1 MNANIP
7 VKAPARVP
15 WRHVAGF
22 VALAY
27 GISWAVW
34 ASAMPDAWQAL
45 QTGRTP
51 ATYTVGGLGLLGMFG
66 PALAALVMR
75 RFFTHE
81 GIRGSLGA
89 QRNWRYYAIA
99 VVAPMIVVVASIAI
113 AAATGLADFR
123 ADDKPLWALFLV
135 LVAIDTPLS
144 TIATLGE
151 EYGWRGYLLPKLLP
165 LGQVKASAIVA
176 LAWAPWHLPMLL
188 VGLNYGGKEVFAVL
202 AFMLALTL
210 ALSLLLT
217 RLFVLA
223 GGSVLVT
230 AVAHASFNAFGD
242 RLSASEHLSS
252 NPFLGG
258 VGGVVGLG
266 VMAVAVLVVYGR
278 GLSRRRHRPRAVGGE
293 VVSARMPA

>member
-1 MNANIP
+1 MNANTP

-27 GISWAVW
+27 GISWTMW
-34 ASAMPDAWQAL
+34 ASAMPDAWHAL
-45 QTGRTP
+45 QAGRTP
-51 ATYTVGGLGLLGMFG
+51 ATYTVAGLGMLGMFG

-81 GIRGSLGA
+81 PIRGSLGA
-89 QRNWRYYAIA
+89 RRSWRYYAVA
-99 VVAPMIVVVASIAI
+99 VLAPMLIVIASIAI
-113 AAATGLADFR
+113 SAATGLADFR
-123 ADDKPLWALFLV
+123 AGEKPLWALVLV
-135 LVAIDTPLS
+135 LVVINTPLS

-165 LGQVKASAIVA
+165 LGQVKASVLVA
-176 LAWAPWHLPMLL
+176 LVWAPWHLPMLL

-202 AFMLALTL
+202 AFMLALTV

-217 RLFVLA
+217 RLFVVA

-242 RLSASEHLSS
+242 RLSTSEHLTS

-258 VGGVVGLG
+258 VGGLVGLG
-266 VMAVAVLVVYGR
+266 VMALVASAVYGR
-278 GLSRRRHRPRAVGGE
+278 GLMRRRHGARAVGGD

>member
-27 GISWAVW
+27 AISWSVW
-34 ASAMPDAWQAL
+34 ASVMPDAWRAL
-45 QTGRTP
+45 QSGATP
-51 ATYTVGGLGLLGMFG
+51 AAYTMAGLGMLGMFG

-75 RFFTHE
+75 RFVTRE

-89 QRNWRYYAIA
+89 RRSWRHYAIA
-99 VVAPMIVVVASIAI
+99 VIAPMIIVATSIAI
-113 AAATGLADFR
+113 SAATGLADFH
-123 ADDKPLWALFLV
+123 AGEQPLWALVLV
-135 LVAIDTPLS
+135 LVAINTPLS

-165 LGQVKASAIVA
+165 LGQVKASVIVA
-176 LAWAPWHLPMLL
+176 LVWAPWHLPLLL
-188 VGLNYGGKEVFAVL
+188 VGLNYGGKNVVAVL
-202 AFMLALTL
+202 AFMLALTV

-217 RLFVLA
+217 RLFVVA

-242 RLSASEHLSS
+242 RLSDSEHLSS

-266 VMAVAVLVVYGR
+266 LMAVAVVVVYGR
-278 GLSRRRHRPRAVGGE
+278 GVSRRRQRPRAVGGE
-293 VVSARMPA
+293 VASARMPA

>member
-7 VKAPARVP
+7 LKADDRVP

-22 VALAY
+22 VAMAY
-27 GISWAVW
+27 AISWTIW
-34 ASAMPDAWQAL
+34 ASVMPDARNAL
-45 QTGRTP
+45 QEGRTP
-51 ATYTVGGLGLLGMFG
+51 ASYTVGGLGLLGMFG

-75 RFFTHE
+75 RFVTHE
-81 GIRGSLGA
+81 GILGTLA
-89 QRNWRYYAIA
+89 ARRSWRYYAIA
-99 VVAPMIVVVASIAI
+99 FVAPMIIVVASLAI
-113 AAATGLADFR
+113 SAAAGLADFR
-123 ADDKPLWALFLV
+123 TGDEPLWALFLV
-135 LVAIDTPLS
+135 LLAINIPLS

-165 LGQVKASAIVA
+165 LGQVKASVVVA
-176 LAWAPWHLPMLL
+176 LVWAPWHLPLL
-188 VGLNYGGKEVFAVL
+188 LAGLNYGGKDVFAVL
-202 AFMLALTL
+202 AFMLALTI

-242 RLSASEHLSS
+242 GLSTSEHLSS
-252 NPFLGG
+252 NAFLGG

-266 VMAVAVLVVYGR
+266 VMALAVVVVYGR
-278 GLSRRRHRPRAVGGE
+278 GLSRRRRRPRTVPGE
-293 VVSARMPA
+293 VVSARMPV

>member
-1 MNANIP
+1 MNANTP

-27 GISWAVW
+27 GISWTMW
-34 ASAMPDAWQAL
+34 ASAMPDAWHAL
-45 QTGRTP
+45 QAGRTP
-51 ATYTVGGLGLLGMFG
+51 TSYTVAGLGLLGMFG

-81 GIRGSLGA
+81 GIRGSVGA
-89 QRNWRYYAIA
+89 RRNWRYYAVA
-99 VVAPMIVVVASIAI
+99 VVAPMVIVLASLAI
-113 AAATGLADFR
+113 SAATGLADFR
-123 ADDKPLWALFLV
+123 AGDKPLWALFLV

-165 LGQVKASAIVA
+165 LGQVKASVIVG
-176 LAWAPWHLPMLL
+176 LVWAPWHLPLLL
-188 VGLNYGGKEVFAVL
+188 VGLNYGGKDVLAVL
-202 AFMLALTL
+202 GFMLALTI

-242 RLSASEHLSS
+242 RLSDSDHLSS

-266 VMAVAVLVVYGR
+266 LMAVAVLIVYGR
-278 GLSRRRHRPRAVGGE
+278 GVSRRRHRPRAVGGE
-293 VVSARMPA
+293 VASARMPA

>member
-1 MNANIP
+1 MNTNIP

-27 GISWAVW
+27 GISWTVW
-34 ASAMPDAWQAL
+34 ASVMPDAWHAL
-45 QTGRTP
+45 QDGRTP
-51 ATYTVGGLGLLGMFG
+51 ASYTVGGLGLLGMFG

-89 QRNWRYYAIA
+89 RRSWRYYAIA
-99 VVAPMIVVVASIAI
+99 VLAPIVVVVASLAI
-113 AAATGLADFR
+113 SAATGLADFH
-123 ADDKPLWALFLV
+123 AGDKPLWALFVVLLV
-135 LVAIDTPLS
+135 IDIPLS

-176 LAWAPWHLPMLL
+176 LVWAPWHLPLLL
-188 VGLNYGGKEVFAVL
+188 VGLNYGGKDVFAVL

-210 ALSLLLT
+210 VMSLLLT

-242 RLSASEHLSS
+242 RLSDSDHLSS

-266 VMAVAVLVVYGR
+266 LMAVVVLVVYGR
-278 GLSRRRHRPRAVGGE
+278 GLSRRRRRPRTVPGE

>member
-7 VKAPARVP
+7 LEAPDRVP

-22 VALAY
+22 VAMAY
-27 GISWAVW
+27 AISWTIW
-34 ASAMPDAWQAL
+34 ASVMPDAWNAL
-45 QTGRTP
+45 QEGRTP

-75 RFFTHE
+75 RFVTHE
-81 GIRGSLGA
+81 GIRGTLAARRS
-89 QRNWRYYAIA
+89 WRYYAIA
-99 VVAPMIVVVASIAI
+99 VVAPMIIVVASLAI
-113 AAATGLADFR
+113 SAATGLADFH
-123 ADDKPLWALFLV
+123 AGDEPLWALFLA
-135 LVAIDTPLS
+135 LLAINIPLS

-165 LGQVKASAIVA
+165 LGQVKASVVVA
-176 LAWAPWHLPMLL
+176 LVWAPWHLPLL
-188 VGLNYGGKEVFAVL
+188 LAGLNYSGKDVFAVL
-202 AFMLALTL
+202 AFMLALTI

-242 RLSASEHLSS
+242 GLSTSEHLSS
-252 NPFLGG
+252 NAFLGG

-266 VMAVAVLVVYGR
+266 VMALAVVVVYGR
-278 GLSRRRHRPRAVGGE
+278 GLSRRRRRPRTVPGE